1 MIRIL
6 FFLVPVFILGFA
18 FAWLADR
25 PGDLTLTFGGYQMQ
39 VSLLVAAILVTAVVA
54 AAMILWW
61 LVKSIVTSPHTI
73 SRHFRNRRRDRGYEA
88 LSMGMIAA
96 GAGDPALARRK
107 KKEALKLLSSDREPL
122 VHLLDAQASLLE
134 GDHPGAR
141 QKFEA
146 MLDKPEMKLLGL
158 RGLYLEAERVGDRQ
172 AARHYAERAVETAP
186 QLAWA
191 SGAALEEKSEAGDWD
206 AALRLVDTQK
216 STQQIDRETAERRKA
231 VLLTAKASEL
241 LDAEPVQAKNA
252 ALEAHRLAPDL
263 VPAAIIAAKA
273 LFRLDDLRKGA
284 KILEAGWKRNAHP
297 EIADA
302 YVNARLGD
310 STLDRLTRAK
320 KLQALKQNNPE
331 SALTVA
337 RAALASGDYKLAR
350 AQAEAAI
357 RQEPREG
364 AYLLLADIEEAETGD
379 QGRVRQWLGKAVRAP
394 RDPVWVADGYVSDR
408 WAPLSPVTG
417 RLDAF
422 EWRAPVERLGQV
434 IEAGDEALAITPT
447 LPAPSEHEKHRP
459 TTPVVVAAEPDE
471 VEGIIVE
478 EPLKAGPAPASA
490 PGKKPSPTDAPLAV
504 PEPVAK
510 VEPEPIIEPKSSDK
524 LADKPAS
531 RPEPTRP
538 VAANDAKAPAT
549 VTPLAPKPVPA
560 SAEPAAS
567 APLDAEPIEDDTDR
581 PAKMPIPDD
590 PGVEDGEKPVAE
602 SRFKLF

>member
-1 MIRIL
+1 
-6 FFLVPVFILGFA
+6 
-18 FAWLADR
+18 
-25 PGDLTLTFGGYQMQ
+25 
-39 VSLLVAAILVTAVVA
+39 
-54 AAMILWW
+54 
-61 LVKSIVTSPHTI
+61 
-73 SRHFRNRRRDRGYEA
+73 
-88 LSMGMIAA
+88 
-96 GAGDPALARRK
+96 
-107 KKEALKLLSSDREPL
+107 
-122 VHLLDAQASLLE
+122 
-134 GDHPGAR
+134 
-141 QKFEA
+141 

-206 AALRLVDTQK
+206 AALRLVDTQR

-231 VLLTAKASEL
+231 VLLTAKATEL

-263 VPAAIIAAKA
+263 VPAAIVAAKA

-320 KLQALKQNNPE
+320 KLQTLKQNNPE
-331 SALTVA
+331 SALAVA
-337 RAALASGDYKLAR
+337 RAALAAGDYKLAR
-350 AQAEAAI
+350 VQAEAAI

-447 LPAPSEHEKHRP
+447 LPAPIEHDEHRP
-459 TTPVVVAAEPDE
+459 SKPVVAADPEP
-471 VEGIIVE
+471 VEDVIVE
-478 EPLKAGPAPASA
+478 EPMKTAPEPASEPETKPAKAEA
-490 PGKKPSPTDAPLAV
+490 PVAV
-504 PEPVAK
+504 PPPVAK
-510 VEPEPIIEPKSSDK
+510 VEPDPVIEPTPSE
-524 LADKPAS
+524 KPAS
-531 RPEPTRP
+531 KPEPARP
-538 VAANDAKAPAT
+538 VAANDAKAPTT
-549 VTPLAPKPVPA
+549 VTPLGPKQ
-560 SAEPAAS
+560 AATDPTAH
-567 APLDAEPIEDDTDR
+567 APLEADPVDEDEKR
-581 PAKMPIPDD
+581 LAKMPLPDD
-590 PGVEDGEKPVAE
+590 PGVEEGEKPVAE
-602 SRFKLF
+602 SRFRLF

>member
-39 VSLLVAAILVTAVVA
+39 VSLLVAAILITAVVA

-73 SRHFRNRRRDRGYEA
+73 SRHFRTRRRDRGYEA

-191 SGAALEEKSEAGDWD
+191 SGAALEEKSEAGEWD

-231 VLLTAKASEL
+231 VLLTAKATEL

-252 ALEAHRLAPDL
+252 ALEAHRLTPDL
-263 VPAAIIAAKA
+263 VPAAIVAAKA

-337 RAALASGDYKLAR
+337 RAALAAGDYKLAR

-394 RDPVWVADGYVSDR
+394 RDPAWVADGYVSDR

-447 LPAPSEHEKHRP
+447 LPAPIEHEEHRP
-459 TTPVVVAAEPDE
+459 SKPVVAAEPE
-471 VEGIIVE
+471 PVEDIIVE
-478 EPLKAGPAPASA
+478 EPMKTAPEPAREPETKPVQAETPVAVPAPVATVEPDPVIEPA
-490 PGKKPSPTDAPLAV
+490 PSEKPAV
-504 PEPVAK
+504 KPEPA
-510 VEPEPIIEPKSSDK
+510 
-524 LADKPAS
+524 
-531 RPEPTRP
+531 RP
-538 VAANDAKAPAT
+538 VAANDAKAPAS
-549 VTPLAPKPVPA
+549 VAALASTAV
-560 SAEPAAS
+560 EPAAS
-567 APLDAEPIEDDTDR
+567 APLDAEMIEDDADR

-590 PGVEDGEKPVAE
+590 PGVEEGEKPAVE
-602 SRFKLF
+602 SRFRLF

>member
-39 VSLLVAAILVTAVVA
+39 VSLLVAAILITAVVA

-73 SRHFRNRRRDRGYEA
+73 SRHFRTRRRDRGYEA

-191 SGAALEEKSEAGDWD
+191 SGAALEEKSEAGEWD

-231 VLLTAKASEL
+231 VLLTAKATEL

-263 VPAAIIAAKA
+263 VPAAIVAAKA

-337 RAALASGDYKLAR
+337 RAALAAGDYELAR

-447 LPAPSEHEKHRP
+447 LPAPIEHEEHRP
-459 TTPVVVAAEPDE
+459 SKPMVAAEPE
-471 VEGIIVE
+471 PVEDIIVE
-478 EPLKAGPAPASA
+478 EPMKTAPEPASEPEMKPVKAEA
-490 PGKKPSPTDAPLAV
+490 PVAV
-504 PEPVAK
+504 PEPVAT
-510 VEPEPIIEPKSSDK
+510 VEPDLVIEPTPSE
-524 LADKPAS
+524 KPAS
-531 RPEPTRP
+531 KPEPARP
-538 VAANDAKAPAT
+538 VAANDAKAPA
-549 VTPLAPKPVPA
+549 PIAAL
-560 SAEPAAS
+560 SAEPVAS
-567 APLDAEPIEDDTDR
+567 APLDAEMIEDETGR
-581 PAKMPIPDD
+581 PARMPIPDD
-590 PGVEDGEKPVAE
+590 PGVEEGEKPVVE
-602 SRFKLF
+602 SRFRLF

>member
-39 VSLLVAAILVTAVVA
+39 VSLLVAAILITAVVA

-73 SRHFRNRRRDRGYEA
+73 SRHFRTRRRDRGYEA

-107 KKEALKLLSSDREPL
+107 KKEALKLLSADREPL

-191 SGAALEEKSEAGDWD
+191 SGAALEEKSEAGEWD

-231 VLLTAKASEL
+231 VLLTAKATEL

-263 VPAAIIAAKA
+263 VPAAIVAAKA

-331 SALTVA
+331 SALAVA
-337 RAALASGDYKLAR
+337 RAALAAGDYKLAR
-350 AQAEAAI
+350 AQVEAAI

-394 RDPVWVADGYVSDR
+394 RDPVWIADGYVSDH

-447 LPAPSEHEKHRP
+447 LPAPIEHEEHRP
-459 TTPVVVAAEPDE
+459 SKPVVAAEREP
-471 VEGIIVE
+471 VEDIIVE
-478 EPLKAGPAPASA
+478 EPMKTAPEPASEPETKPAEAVAPVAVPAP
-490 PGKKPSPTDAPLAV
+490 
-504 PEPVAK
+504 VAT
-510 VEPEPIIEPKSSDK
+510 VEPAPVIEPAPSE
-524 LADKPAS
+524 KPAS
-531 RPEPTRP
+531 KPEPARP
-538 VAANDAKAPAT
+538 VAANDAKAPA
-549 VTPLAPKPVPA
+549 PLAALAATAVEPV
-560 SAEPAAS
+560 AS
-567 APLDAEPIEDDTDR
+567 APLDAELIEDEPGR
-581 PAKMPIPDD
+581 PARMPIPDD
-590 PGVEDGEKPVAE
+590 PGVEEGEKPVVE
-602 SRFKLF
+602 SRFRLF

>member
-39 VSLLVAAILVTAVVA
+39 VSLLVAAILITAVVA

-73 SRHFRNRRRDRGYEA
+73 SRHFRTRRRDRGYEA

-191 SGAALEEKSEAGDWD
+191 SGAALEEKSEAGEWD

-231 VLLTAKASEL
+231 VLLTAKATEL

-263 VPAAIIAAKA
+263 VPAAIVAAKA

-331 SALTVA
+331 SALAVA
-337 RAALASGDYKLAR
+337 RAALAAGDYKLAR

-364 AYLLLADIEEAETGD
+364 AYLLLADIEETETGD

-394 RDPVWVADGYVSDR
+394 RDSAWVADGYVSDR

-447 LPAPSEHEKHRP
+447 LPAPIEHDEHRP
-459 TTPVVVAAEPDE
+459 TKPVVAAETEP
-471 VEGIIVE
+471 VEDIIVE
-478 EPLKAGPAPASA
+478 EPMKTAPEPASEPETKPAKAVA
-490 PGKKPSPTDAPLAV
+490 PVAV
-504 PEPVAK
+504 PKPVAT
-510 VEPEPIIEPKSSDK
+510 VEPDPVIEPTPPE
-524 LADKPAS
+524 KPAS
-531 RPEPTRP
+531 KPEPARP
-538 VAANDAKAPAT
+538 VAANDAKGPAPVAA
-549 VTPLAPKPVPA
+549 LAA
-560 SAEPAAS
+560 AAEPVAS
-567 APLDAEPIEDDTDR
+567 APLDAEMIEDETDR
-581 PAKMPIPDD
+581 PTRMPIPDD
-590 PGVEDGEKPVAE
+590 PGVEEGEKPAVE
-602 SRFKLF
+602 SRFRLF

>member
-6 FFLVPVFILGFA
+6 FFLVPVFVLGFA

-25 PGDLTLTFGGYQMQ
+25 PGDLTMTFGGYQMQ
-39 VSLLVAAILVTAVVA
+39 VSLLVAAILITAVVA

-73 SRHFRNRRRDRGYEA
+73 SRHFRTRRRDRGYEA

-191 SGAALEEKSEAGDWD
+191 SGAALEEKSEAGEWD

-231 VLLTAKASEL
+231 VLLTAKATEL

-263 VPAAIIAAKA
+263 VPAAIVAAKA

-331 SALTVA
+331 SALAVA
-337 RAALASGDYKLAR
+337 RAALAAGDYKLAR

-394 RDPVWVADGYVSDR
+394 RDPVWIADGYVSDR

-434 IEAGDEALAITPT
+434 IEAGDEALAIKPS
-447 LPAPSEHEKHRP
+447 LPAPIEHDEHRP
-459 TTPVVVAAEPDE
+459 SKPVVAAEPE
-471 VEGIIVE
+471 PVEDIIVE
-478 EPLKAGPAPASA
+478 EPMKTAPEPAKPARSEAAPTTPAPAA
-490 PGKKPSPTDAPLAV
+490 
-504 PEPVAK
+504 EPVAK
-510 VEPEPIIEPKSSDK
+510 VEPEPVVEPKPVEK
-524 LADKPAS
+524 LAEKPATK
-531 RPEPTRP
+531 PEPARP

-549 VTPLAPKPVPA
+549 VTPLAPKP
-560 SAEPAAS
+560 
-567 APLDAEPIEDDTDR
+567 APTDATADAPVDAELIDEDEKR
-581 PAKMPIPDD
+581 LAKMPLPDD

-602 SRFKLF
+602 SRFRLF

>member
-39 VSLLVAAILVTAVVA
+39 VSLLVAAILITAVVA

-61 LVKSIVTSPHTI
+61 LIKSIVTSPHTI
-73 SRHFRNRRRDRGYEA
+73 SRHLRTRRRDRGYEA

-231 VLLTAKASEL
+231 VLLTAKATEL

-263 VPAAIIAAKA
+263 VPAAIVAAKA

-331 SALTVA
+331 SALAVA
-337 RAALASGDYKLAR
+337 RAALAAGDYKLAR

-422 EWRAPVERLGQV
+422 EWRAPIERLGQV

-447 LPAPSEHEKHRP
+447 LPAPIEHDENRP
-459 TTPVVVAAEPDE
+459 SKPVAAVADSEP
-471 VEGIIVE
+471 VEDILVE
-478 EPLKAGPAPASA
+478 EPMKTAPEPAPEPETKSA
-490 PGKKPSPTDAPLAV
+490 KPEAPAAV
-504 PEPVAK
+504 PEPAAK
-510 VEPEPIIEPKSSDK
+510 VEPDPAVEPTPS
-524 LADKPAS
+524 DKPAAK
-531 RPEPTRP
+531 PEPSRP
-538 VAANDAKAPAT
+538 VAANDAKAPAAA
-549 VTPLAPKPVPA
+549 TPTRPVPTA
-560 SAEPAAS
+560 AEPAAS
-567 APLDAEPIEDDTDR
+567 AQIDAEMIEEETDR
-581 PAKMPIPDD
+581 PARMPIPDD
-590 PGVEDGEKPVAE
+590 PGVEESEKPAVE
-602 SRFKLF
+602 SRFRLF

>member
-39 VSLLVAAILVTAVVA
+39 VSLLVAAILITAVVA

-73 SRHFRNRRRDRGYEA
+73 SRHFRTRRRDRGYEA

-191 SGAALEEKSEAGDWD
+191 SGAALEEKSEAGEWD

-231 VLLTAKASEL
+231 VLLTAKATEL

-263 VPAAIIAAKA
+263 VPAAIVAAKA

-331 SALTVA
+331 SALAVA
-337 RAALASGDYKLAR
+337 RAALAAGDYKLAR

-394 RDPVWVADGYVSDR
+394 RDPAWVADGYVSDR

-447 LPAPSEHEKHRP
+447 LPAPIEHEEHRP
-459 TTPVVVAAEPDE
+459 SKPVVAAEPE
-471 VEGIIVE
+471 PVEDIIVE
-478 EPLKAGPAPASA
+478 EPMKTAPEPASEPETKPAA
-490 PGKKPSPTDAPLAV
+490 PVAV
-504 PEPVAK
+504 PEPVAT
-510 VEPEPIIEPKSSDK
+510 VEPDPVIEPTPSE
-524 LADKPAS
+524 KPAS
-531 RPEPTRP
+531 KPEPARP
-538 VAANDAKAPAT
+538 VAANDAKAPAP
-549 VTPLAPKPVPA
+549 VTALASTA
-560 SAEPAAS
+560 AEPAAS
-567 APLDAEPIEDDTDR
+567 APLDAEMIEDETGR
-581 PAKMPIPDD
+581 PARMPIPDD
-590 PGVEDGEKPVAE
+590 PGVEEGEKPAVE
-602 SRFKLF
+602 SRFRLF

>member
-6 FFLVPVFILGFA
+6 FFLVPVFVLGFA

-39 VSLLVAAILVTAVVA
+39 VSLLVAAILITGVVA
-54 AAMILWW
+54 AVMILWW

-73 SRHFRNRRRDRGYEA
+73 SRHFRTRRRDRGYEA

-172 AARHYAERAVETAP
+172 AARHYAERAVEAAP

-231 VLLTAKASEL
+231 VLLTAKAMEL

-252 ALEAHRLAPDL
+252 ALEAHRLAPNL
-263 VPAAIIAAKA
+263 VPAAVIAAKA

-337 RAALASGDYKLAR
+337 RAALAAGDYKLAR

-447 LPAPSEHEKHRP
+447 LPAPIEHEHQASKP
-459 TTPVVVAAEPDE
+459 A
-471 VEGIIVE
+471 
-478 EPLKAGPAPASA
+478 AGPAPEPVEDIIVDEPMKPA
-490 PGKKPSPTDAPLAV
+490 PRPEKEPEKKPAQAEAVVAAPAA
-504 PEPVAK
+504 EPVAK
-510 VEPEPIIEPKSSDK
+510 VEAEPIVESKPSEK
-524 LADKPAS
+524 LSEKPAP

-538 VAANDAKAPAT
+538 VAANDAKAPAPIA
-549 VTPLAPKPVPA
+549 PLGPKPVPGV
-560 SAEPAAS
+560 AEPAAS
-567 APLDAEPIEDDTDR
+567 APLDAELIEDDTDR
-581 PAKMPIPDD
+581 PARMPIPDD
-590 PGVEDGEKPVAE
+590 PGVQEGEKPVTE
-602 SRFKLF
+602 SRFRLF